1 MRPQRTVQKKL
12 HVLMI
17 APTPFYSGRGTH
29 MRILHEAEALAVKGH
44 KIIIATYHIGDNP
57 PRLHPNITIK
67 RINRFFWWYT
77 KRESGPNWQK
87 LFLDLLLCVKV
98 LRICKRKKPEILHGH
113 LHEGVLIG
121 WVVKKLLFHR
131 KLVLIGDFHGT
142 LVNEMRAHGYLRFGI
157 IQKLFACIE
166 KIVLRLPCRA
176 FVSSPSLK
184 HAVEVDGKASEVFVL
199 SDAPTLENRSKH
211 KVTLTQGLL
220 KPKLPCVVYTGG
232 FTPDKGIETLFQVI
246 AYSLKNG
253 LSCQWILAGSP
264 LKLLSVPS
272 ELKDAV
278 TVVSPL
284 DHNKLSELLK
294 YADIA
299 CEPKQGDVL
308 QGSGKL
314 LNYMYA
320 GVPPVC
326 FDGPAQ
332 RFYLGEELSSRLI
345 AKDIPHFHNIVKSLL
360 DMPAAEKRKL
370 KNIILQRVK
379 RFSWSKSAD
388 TLEHYYL
395 NLA

>member
-1 MRPQRTVQKKL
+1 
-12 HVLMI
+12 MI

-29 MRILHEAEALAVKGH
+29 MRILHEAEALAEKGH
-44 KIIIATYHIGDNP
+44 KIIIVTYHIGDNP

-87 LFLDLLLCVKV
+87 LILDLLLFIKV
-98 LRICKRKKPEILHGH
+98 LRICKRTKPKILHGH

-121 WVVKKLLFHR
+121 WFVKKLLFYR

-142 LVNEMRAHGYLRFGI
+142 LVNEMRSHGYLRFGI
-157 IQKLFACIE
+157 IQNFFACIE

-176 FVSSPSLK
+176 FVSSPGLK
-184 HAVEVDGKASEVFVL
+184 HAVEIDDKTSEVFVL
-199 SDAPTLENRSKH
+199 SDAPTLESRSKH
-211 KVTLTQGLL
+211 KVTPANNLL
-220 KPKLPCVVYTGG
+220 KTDLPCVVYTGG

-246 AYSLKNG
+246 AYSLKKG

-272 ELKDAV
+272 DIKKAV
-278 TVVSPL
+278 TVISPL
-284 DHNKLSELLK
+284 DHDKLETILK
-294 YADIA
+294 HADVA

-332 RFYLGEELSSRLI
+332 RFYLGEKLAPLLI
-345 AKDIPHFHNIVKSLL
+345 AKDIARFHDILKNLL
-360 DMPAAEKRKL
+360 DMPADEKRKL
-370 KNIILQRVK
+370 KSLILQRISL
-379 RFSWSKSAD
+379 FSWSKSAD
-388 TLEHYYL
+388 ILENYYL